1 MGDMEDHPVIEG
13 NNDMTTA
20 TAQSS
25 EEPSPSTP
33 QSSQPTTANMDELAD
48 RYNKLKGIALK
59 LKKRI
64 ADQTTEIETL
74 KEDKARFQNASKI
87 QQEFDKAQDEIEKLK
102 KSESTLKKDLEKSI
116 EENVNLKMAN
126 AEATSQVQSLSA
138 SHKAIREKLEKFEKD
153 TENVEE
159 LKEKAERLERELQEA
174 KTAGIDA
181 QQEKR
186 QLQILSLEVTD
197 YEKKLADAY
206 GCIEEK
212 KAEYEGLLKEL
223 DGKDGKIQELESQI
237 MDCKKVEDQLT
248 LAKESFQVKNPPILI
263 VAASWLEYQF
273 LITKFVLRNFFRLK
287 FFAKQRK
294 SAFFR
299 KKLLNLQRD
308 FLKKNPSSRNLN
320 KNTATQRWLIML
332 KSGNC

>member
-1 MGDMEDHPVIEG
+1 MGDMEDHPVTEG
-13 NNDMTTA
+13 NNMTTTA

-25 EEPSPSTP
+25 ESSPSTP
-33 QSSQPTTANMDELAD
+33 QLSQPTTANMDELAD

-248 LAKESFQVKNPPILI
+248 LAKESFQVKNRPI
-263 VAASWLEYQF
+263 
-273 LITKFVLRNFFRLK
+273 
-287 FFAKQRK
+287 
-294 SAFFR
+294 
-299 KKLLNLQRD
+299 
-308 FLKKNPSSRNLN
+308 
-320 KNTATQRWLIML
+320 
-332 KSGNC
+332 